1 LIGCPISR
9 SFTNIADGLY
19 SEVWANVATAGI
31 VEIHVGPVESE
42 DGTNNVVWDRA
53 KQKSLFITD
62 FQITLTQVA
71 LQIRVRRGATPPSLS
86 VPREA
91 LPEYMKSS
99 AVDFA
104 GIDVGVYSVLP
115 GHPVTVPLEFA
126 QFLRWSV
133 RVSAANITALA

>member
-1 LIGCPISR
+1 MGQGQ
-9 SFTNIADGLY
+9 A
-19 SEVWANVATAGI
+19 
-31 VEIHVGPVESE
+31 EILVHYRLSDYLDSGY
-42 DGTNNVVWDRA
+42 
-53 KQKSLFITD
+53 I
-62 FQITLTQVA
+62 A
-71 LQIRVRRGATPPSLS
+71 LQIRVRMGATPPSLS

-115 GHPVTVPLEFA
+115 GHPVTVPLEFS